1 MEDWVLADTLIWA
14 SFFSKP
20 NSAEKHAVDDLID
33 ADRVVLIGPI
43 VAEVLLGFRRK
54 AQADWVASRLRAT
67 HFLETTWDDWKS
79 AAEIGRELA
88 AKGHRIPITEGCPPA
103 GARPTRPRKGI
114 RSRKR
119 LRSRPSGRA
128 GSRPR

>member
-20 NSAEKHAVDDLID
+20 DSHEKRAVDDLID

-43 VAEVLLGFRRK
+43 VAEVLLGFRRT
-54 AQADWVASRLRAT
+54 AQADWVASRLRAD

-88 AKGHRIPITEGCPPA
+88 AKGHSIPITDLIVAAVAKRTGTAVYSTDPHFDSSPELKRYYPA
-103 GARPTRPRKGI
+103 P
-114 RSRKR
+114 
-119 LRSRPSGRA
+119 
-128 GSRPR
+128 